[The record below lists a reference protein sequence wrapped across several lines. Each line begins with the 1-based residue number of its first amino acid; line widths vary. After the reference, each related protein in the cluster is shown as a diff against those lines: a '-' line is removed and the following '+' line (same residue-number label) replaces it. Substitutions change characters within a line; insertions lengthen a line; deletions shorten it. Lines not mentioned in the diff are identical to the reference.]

1 MGAYEKQG
9 AVTPIEG
16 TIGSVI
22 TINGSDF
29 GTKKGKVLINGI
41 AAKIAKDGWEPEQ
54 ITCAISKP
62 PLPVDVA
69 HPVSV
74 VVDKVSRTLDGT
86 FAVRGIVLD
95 SLLVSSG
102 TYPE

>member
-1 MGAYEKQG
+1 MKL
-9 AVTPIEG
+9 
-16 TIGSVI
+16 IGI
-22 TINGSDF
+22 CMILG
-29 GTKKGKVLINGI
+29 II

-74 VVDKVSRTLDGT
+74 VVDKVPHT
-86 FAVRGIVLD
+86 
-95 SLLVSSG
+95 
-102 TYPE
+102 P